1 MPQVS
6 AAGRILDAMAAA
18 GAHHV
23 FGLPGVHNLAFWREL
38 HAGRPHI
45 VGVRHEQTTVYAADG
60 AARATGL
67 LGAALTTTGPGA
79 ANALA
84 AFGEAA
90 ASHSPVLLVASEV
103 SSTLR
108 RPGVVRGILHESADQ
123 AALFEPLAKAVYR
136 PRTAEQ
142 VSDAVGEAI
151 TTALTW
157 PRGPVYLDVP
167 TDVLD
172 HPAPP
177 VEIARPRRVPPSGE
191 QLAAATAEIDGA
203 ERVVLW
209 VGGGT
214 VAAGAES
221 ELDTLARRLNAP
233 VVTTYGARGV
243 LPDGH
248 PCLVAAPPHE
258 PEVAALLGKAD
269 LLLVVGSDLDG
280 MNTRNW
286 SMPRPPR
293 LVSINCD
300 PVDLDKNY
308 PADVSVLADAMLAL
322 RELARTVAPRAAAWI
337 DTAEVSAEVR
347 TRLRGEDDGG
357 GLALVEAVER
367 AWPAEG
373 AVLADMAVAGYWLGG
388 YASMGRSRRL
398 QYPVGWGTLGYA
410 LPAAIGPA
418 SVLGTP
424 TLAVCGDGG
433 VLFGVGELATLAQ
446 ERLPVTVLV
455 VDDACYGML
464 RYDQQRI
471 GDPERGVHLTAP
483 DFPAL
488 ARSFGLDVI
497 DLPGDRGLPDAL
509 HDAAGRPGPHLIHL
523 SASFTPPRTT
533 SPRWHD

>member
-1 MPQVS
+1 MPS
-6 AAGRILDAMAAA
+6 AAGRILNAVAAA
-18 GAHHV
+18 GTDHV
-23 FGLPGVHNLAFWREL
+23 FGLPGVHNLAFWREQG
-38 HAGRPHI
+38 AGGPRI

-60 AARATGL
+60 ASRATGS
-67 LGAALTTTGPGA
+67 LGVALTTTGPGA

-90 ASHSPVLLVASEV
+90 ASQSPVLLVASEV

-142 VSDAVGEAI
+142 VSEAVSAAI
-151 TTALTW
+151 STALTW

-177 VEIARPRRVPPSGE
+177 VETSQPRRVPPSAE
-191 QLAAATAEIDGA
+191 QITAAVAEIDRA

-214 VAAGAES
+214 VAADAEA

-258 PEVAALLGKAD
+258 PEVAALLGDAD
-269 LLLVVGSDLDG
+269 LLVVVGSDLDG

-308 PADVSVLADAMLAL
+308 SPDVPVLADAALAL
-322 RELARTVAPRAAAWI
+322 RELAHAVAPRTAGWI
-337 DTAEVSAEVR
+337 DALDVSAKVR
-347 TRLRGEDDGG
+347 ARLRGEDDGG
-357 GLALVEAVER
+357 LALAEAVEQ
-367 AWPAEG
+367 AWPVEG
-373 AVLADMAVAGYWLGG
+373 AVLADMAIAGYWVGG
-388 YASMGRSRRL
+388 YAAMGRPRRL

-418 SVLGTP
+418 TVSGTP

-433 VLFGVGELATLAQ
+433 LLFGVGELATLVQ
-446 ERLPVTVLV
+446 EQLPVTVLV

-471 GDPERGVHLTAP
+471 GDPERGVHLAAP

-488 ARSFGLDVI
+488 ARAFGVDVI
-497 DLPGDRGLPDAL
+497 DLPGDGDLPGAL
-509 HDAAGRPGPHLIHL
+509 REAAGRPGPHLIHL
-523 SASFTPPRTT
+523 QASFTPPRTT

>member
-6 AAGRILDAMAAA
+6 VAGRILDAMAAA
-18 GAHHV
+18 GADHV

-38 HAGRPHI
+38 HAGRPRI
-45 VGVRHEQTTVYAADG
+45 VGVRHEQTSVYAADG
-60 AARATGL
+60 AARATGS

-84 AFGEAA
+84 AFGEAN

-108 RPGVVRGILHESADQ
+108 KPGVVRGILHESADQ

-177 VEIARPRRVPPSGE
+177 VEIATPRRVPPPAE
-191 QLAAATAEIDGA
+191 QLAAAIAEIDGA
-203 ERVVLW
+203 ERIVLW

-233 VVTTYGARGV
+233 VVTTFGARGV

-248 PCLVAAPPHE
+248 PFLVAAPPHE
-258 PEVAALLGKAD
+258 PEVAALLRDAD

-300 PVDLDKNY
+300 SVDLDKNY
-308 PADVSVLADAMLAL
+308 SPDVSVLADAMLAL
-322 RELARTVAPRAAAWI
+322 RELAHTVAPRAAGWI
-337 DTAEVSAEVR
+337 NATEVSAEVR

-357 GLALVEAVER
+357 LALVEAVEQ

-373 AVLADMAVAGYWLGG
+373 AVLADMAVAGYWVGG
-388 YASMGRSRRL
+388 YASMGRPRRL
-398 QYPVGWGTLGYA
+398 QYAVGWGTLGYA

-418 SVLGTP
+418 SVSGTP

-446 ERLPVTVLV
+446 EQLPVTVLV

-471 GDPERGVHLTAP
+471 GDPERGVHLAVP

-488 ARSFGLDVI
+488 ARSFGVDAIDV
-497 DLPGDRGLPDAL
+497 PKAECLPDAL
-509 HDAAGRPGPHLIHL
+509 RDVAGRPGPHLVHL
-523 SASFTPPRTT
+523 TASFTPPRTT